1 MLDGAH
7 DQDRTGDL
15 VLTKDALYRL
25 SYVGW
30 VSAFTKAS
38 AGLSLAGVLAKTVW
52 SGRRDSNPRPIA
64 WKAMTLPTELLP
76 LSSASAFARANKP
89 ALTSQG
95 GQVKFGS
102 PASLKLRPADAGGE
116 GRIRTSVVPKHAG
129 FTAQCH

>member
-1 MLDGAH
+1 MITPYKAIDSNYFQLSRAH

-30 VSAFTKAS
+30 D
-38 AGLSLAGVLAKTVW
+38 W

-76 LSSASAFARANKP
+76 LSIKNN
-89 ALTSQG
+89 
-95 GQVKFGS
+95 
-102 PASLKLRPADAGGE
+102 GGE
-116 GRIRTSVVPKHAG
+116 GRIRTFVVHKHAG